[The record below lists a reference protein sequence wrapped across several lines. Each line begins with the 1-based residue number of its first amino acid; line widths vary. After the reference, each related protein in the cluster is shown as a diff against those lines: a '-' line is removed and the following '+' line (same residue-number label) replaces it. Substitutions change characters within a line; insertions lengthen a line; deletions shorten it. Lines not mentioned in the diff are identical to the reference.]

1 MFFLQVKDHVSVLY
15 KLPSTAV
22 ISYVP
27 NFRYFDITRKEIRY
41 QYEEQVKVEFIIIII
56 IIIIIITE

>member
-15 KLPSTAV
+15 KLPSTAI

-41 QYEEQVKVEFIIIII
+41 QYEEQQVKVEFIIIII
-56 IIIIIITE
+56 IIITE